1 MKKIPEK
8 CINCPHT
15 SVKMEQVHIGFC
27 RYIFDVVTRCD
38 LSGYK
43 VGCVAA
49 EVYCDRNE
57 VDVKK

>member
-1 MKKIPEK
+1 MEKIPEK
-8 CINCPHT
+8 CINCPHS
-15 SVKMEQVHIGFC
+15 SVKIEHVHMGFE
-27 RYIFDVVTRCD
+27 RYRFETVTRCD